1 MKLINRSMSTI
12 HVETD
17 GLDPERCDVTR
28 ATVCDVDGGE
38 IVGRWVFDGLADPIT
53 DSTRI
58 NGTPGSWSARFG
70 LEQGTLRHDVDTV
83 LFDSLGTEILLCNN
97 APWTL
102 AVLGYPVFEPCVLD
116 VSVLDQIAQGARPRA
131 RTWHAL
137 CTAHGVRS
145 TDPCASYL
153 EILRTLCARHDDL
166 HEVEPRT
173 VHTVQWNTH
182 RARAEDYRAWLAR
195 TPDRAH
201 EADGVRIS
209 WPI

>member
-1 MKLINRSMSTI
+1 VKLINRSMSTI

-38 IVGRWVFDGLADPIT
+38 IG
-53 DSTRI
+53 
-58 NGTPGSWSARFG
+58 
-70 LEQGTLRHDVDTV
+70 E
-83 LFDSLGTEILLCNN
+83 LGTELLLCNN

-131 RTWHAL
+131 RTWHAM

-145 TDPCASYL
+145 TDPL
-153 EILRTLCARHDDL
+153 PGDPVRTARRGGAPHGA
-166 HEVEPRT
+166 
-173 VHTVQWNTH
+173 H
-182 RARAEDYRAWLAR
+182 RAVEHPCRGLQG
-195 TPDRAH
+195 TH